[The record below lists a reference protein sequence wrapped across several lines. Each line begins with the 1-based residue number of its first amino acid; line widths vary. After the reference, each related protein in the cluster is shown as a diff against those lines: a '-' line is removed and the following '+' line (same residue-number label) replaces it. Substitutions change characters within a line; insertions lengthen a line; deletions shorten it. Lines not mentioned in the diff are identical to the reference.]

1 MSKLI
6 VESGWVVVTVKE
18 FNSYVPKNFGCLV
31 MKGKYAIPYP
41 LDTTPQLIN
50 LIENFSGVTD
60 PTIGTILSLVT
71 KKESLTLW
79 HLLQLVS
86 SENRFLVFDKLDE
99 FVPAPNGVT
108 KEGIQG
114 LNKDM
119 LSNWRLE
126 IELKM
131 D

>member
-1 MSKLI
+1 
-6 VESGWVVVTVKE
+6 
-18 FNSYVPKNFGCLV
+18 

-119 LSNWRLE
+119 LSNWRQE